1 MARGVVR
8 PSVCACLFSTKSEL
22 ALSDLPYC
30 CPLDTFFLAFRAFA
44 FQHEPGIR
52 FQQPALQLYC
62 SVVQTVRRNSDLEY

>member
-44 FQHEPGIR
+44 FQHEPGIPI
-52 FQQPALQLYC
+52 PAASIATLLQC
-62 SVVQTVRRNSDLEY
+62 SADRPTE